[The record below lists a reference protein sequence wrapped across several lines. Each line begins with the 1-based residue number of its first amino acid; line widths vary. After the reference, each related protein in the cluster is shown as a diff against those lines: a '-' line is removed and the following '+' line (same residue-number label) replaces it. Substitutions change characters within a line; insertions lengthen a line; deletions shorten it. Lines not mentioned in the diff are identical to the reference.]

1 MPMPGKNDDTT
12 ISLIP
17 QDFEALHPIPDKLYF
32 RIGEVCGFTGVAA
45 HVLRFWESEFP
56 QLNPGRTEA
65 GQRLYSRS
73 DIEQILKIKYL
84 LYNKKFTL
92 KGARKYLKSRQ
103 KSKENSDFLTEITTE
118 LMAIRDLLK

>member
-1 MPMPGKNDDTT
+1 MPDKNGDPT

-17 QDFEALHPIPDKLYF
+17 EDFTSLPNIPDKLYF
-32 RIGEVCGFTGVAA
+32 RIGEVCGIVGVAA

-56 QLNPGRTEA
+56 QLSPGRTEA

-92 KGARKYLKSRQ
+92 KGARKYLKSRH
-103 KSKENSDFLTEITTE
+103 KSKEGLDILGEITAD
-118 LMAIRDLLK
+118 LMSIRDLLE

>member
-1 MPMPGKNDDTT
+1 MPMPDKNDDAT

-17 QDFEALHPIPDKLYF
+17 QDFVALHPIPDKLYF

-56 QLNPGRTEA
+56 QLSPGRTEA

-103 KSKENSDFLTEITTE
+103 KSKESLDFLNEITAE
-118 LMAIRDLLK
+118 LIAIRDLLE